1 MMAAREL
8 QQGPGLREL
17 LAGIVDHEGVDGRPV
32 GGLATDSRQVQAGGL
47 FLARPGAVRDA
58 RDYVDQA
65 IAAGAVAVL
74 MEAPAV
80 MVEHRNGVPLIGVR
94 GLVGRLGTIAD
105 RFFGFPSR
113 QMWVAGVTGTNGKTS
128 VTHFVAQAL
137 QAGGEACGLVG
148 TLGNGTY
155 GALHP
160 GRHTT
165 PDVVTVHRI
174 LRELSDRGVG
184 RAVLEA
190 SSHGLEQ
197 GRLDGITFD
206 VAVFTNLSREHLDY
220 HRDMAAYASAKGR
233 LFRVPGLR
241 YAVVNM
247 DDPAAPA
254 MLEGLAA
261 PVELVGFSLAGE
273 RRRAALAA
281 TRVELGPTGL
291 VLEVSATGAKARL
304 ASPLLGRFNAA
315 NLMAALA
322 TLTTLGVPLEEA
334 AARLEGVRPVAGR
347 MERFAG
353 GSHQPLVVVDY
364 AHTPDALGQALRTLR
379 QHCGGRLWCVF
390 GCGGERD
397 RGKRPE
403 MGRAAQVHADQVV
416 LTDDNPRGED
426 GDAIIGDILSGMMA
440 PAKAVVERRRELAIA
455 GAVEAAGAGDVVL
468 VAGKGHEDY
477 QEVCGRRVPYSDR
490 VVVEALLARGGDA
503 G

>member
-17 LAGIVDHEGVDGRPV
+17 LSGIVDHEAVDGRPV

-58 RDYVDQA
+58 RDYIDQA
-65 IAAGAVAVL
+65 IAAGAVAVV

-80 MVEHRNGVPLIGVR
+80 MIEHRDGVPLIGVP
-94 GLVGRLGTIAD
+94 GLVGLLGRIAN
-105 RFFGFPSR
+105 RFFGSPSHR
-113 QMWVAGVTGTNGKTS
+113 MWVAGVTGTNGKTS

-137 QAGGEACGLVG
+137 HAGGEACGLLG
-148 TLGNGTY
+148 TLGYGTY
-155 GALHP
+155 GALRP
-160 GRHTT
+160 GLHTT
-165 PDVVTVHRI
+165 PDVVTLHRI
-174 LRELSDRGVG
+174 LRELSDQGLR

-197 GRLDGITFD
+197 GRLDGIAFD

-220 HRDMAAYASAKGR
+220 HRDMAAYAAAKRG

-247 DDPAAPA
+247 DDPAAST
-254 MLEGLAA
+254 MLDGLAT
-261 PVELVGFSLAGE
+261 PVELAGFSLAGD
-273 RRRAALAA
+273 RRRAVLAA
-281 TRVELGPTGL
+281 SRVELSPTGL
-291 VLEVSATGAKARL
+291 VLEVSGADAKVRL

-322 TLTTLGVPLEEA
+322 TLTTLGMPLEEA
-334 AARLEGVRPVAGR
+334 AARLQGVRPVAGR
-347 MERFAG
+347 MECFTG
-353 GSHQPLVVVDY
+353 GPHHPQVVVDY
-364 AHTPDALGQALRTLR
+364 AHTPDALGHVLGTLR

-397 RGKRPE
+397 RGKRSE
-403 MGRAAQVHADQVV
+403 MGRIAQAHADHLV

-426 GDAIIGDILSGMMA
+426 GDAIIADIQSGMA
-440 PAKAVVERRRELAIA
+440 VPASAVIERRRELAIA
-455 GAVEAAGAGDVVL
+455 GAVAAAGAGDVVL

-477 QEVCGRRVPYSDR
+477 QEVCGRRLPYSDR
-490 VVVEALLARGGDA
+490 AVVEALLARRGEA